1 MLHKLLLSTA
11 GIYAAYITMS
21 IITEKMY
28 SQLYARYNQD
38 YPSIDPNLPPGRFQY
53 PAVIIWFGALLC
65 AIAGAIIS
73 IIKKENANPIP
84 LKEKLILSGLFS
96 GNIVTTNYSLLYISY
111 PVQVIGRNIRFL
123 FVVVIGAFFSRVKHT
138 HTHLKLGKH
147 KVIMAIVITAG
158 VLLFN
163 FAKEVPICLCSPK
176 KIRHHII
183 TSSISGSAI
192 HSWQPR

>member
-28 SQLYARYNQD
+28 DPSLCRYNQD
-38 YPSIDPNLPPGRFQY
+38 YPSVDPSLPPGRFQY

-65 AIAGAIIS
+65 AIAGGIIS
-73 IIKKENANPIP
+73 IIKKEKENPIP
-84 LKEKLILSGLFS
+84 LKEKIILSGLFS
-96 GNIVTTNYSLLYISY
+96 GNIVTTNYSLLFISY

-138 HTHLKLGKH
+138 HSHLKLGKH
-147 KVIMAIVITAG
+147 KVIMAIIITVG

-163 FAKEVPICLCSPK
+163 FAKEVLV
-176 KIRHHII
+176 
-183 TSSISGSAI
+183 
-192 HSWQPR
+192 